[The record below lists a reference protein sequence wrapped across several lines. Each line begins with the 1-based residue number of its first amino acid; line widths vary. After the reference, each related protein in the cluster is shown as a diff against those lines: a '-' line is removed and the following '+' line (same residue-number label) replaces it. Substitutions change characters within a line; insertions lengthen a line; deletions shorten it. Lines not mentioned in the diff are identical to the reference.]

1 MSVMS
6 YLCSDIPLPEY
17 PAHVADNPSKMELP
31 EGVRLIS
38 APQDGESPEI
48 WTDTAPCDEND
59 ALFIR
64 RVNVSAFPRSSKPY
78 CAVVEWDSDDANAER
93 LIRYIREQCQRGGEV
108 ELWRVWADNDTL
120 SHRIRSVE
128 IPADEFSSEDLKELH
143 SLPVWEHPLTD
154 YRYKITA

>member
-1 MSVMS
+1 MS
-6 YLCSDIPLPEY
+6 YLCSDIPLLEY
-17 PAHVADNPSKMELP
+17 PAHVADNPSEMDLP
-31 EGVRLIS
+31 ESVRLIS
-38 APQDGESPEI
+38 TPQEDNPTEI
-48 WTDTAPCDEND
+48 WTDTAPYDEND
-59 ALFIR
+59 AFFII
-64 RVNVSAFPRSSKPY
+64 RVNASEFTQSDKP
-78 CAVVEWDSDDANAER
+78 CRAIVQWDYDDADAER

-128 IPADEFSSEDLKELH
+128 IPADELSSEDLKELY